1 MRNLRYISLLL
12 CLCLLVQSVPVPAFA
27 AETSETTAASEVA
40 TQETTQIPF
49 GRVCIDNG
57 EGKLVSFRALTIIE
71 KTCSPQDIDME
82 L

>member
-1 MRNLRYISLLL
+1 M
-12 CLCLLVQSVPVPAFA
+12 
-27 AETSETTAASEVA
+27 
-40 TQETTQIPF
+40 
-49 GRVCIDNG
+49 VCIDNG